1 MLIFYNLQTFHTRNI
16 LIKCST
22 IYSIWELMIC
32 YWYAAVSK
40 DKSTQ
45 WSTRKPYQINIISL
59 QNETKKAPN
68 MFYTLARSSFLEN
81 KFDNGGCPDLH
92 NSHNSLWHT
101 YTPYTG
107 HNIFPIIQLGYTYIQ
122 LYIYIHNADIISNI
136 KLKSGLPYHTQK
148 NRTELFLNF
157 CLSCYLIVNK
167 TKLEFSLFP
176 WQITLW
182 KWEIQLQ
189 NIFTENNHCSY
200 TSQK

>member
-1 MLIFYNLQTFHTRNI
+1 
-16 LIKCST
+16 
-22 IYSIWELMIC
+22 
-32 YWYAAVSK
+32 
-40 DKSTQ
+40 
-45 WSTRKPYQINIISL
+45 
-59 QNETKKAPN
+59 

-148 NRTELFLNF
+148 NRTDFSKFLFELLPNCQQNQTGIFIISLTDYIMKMRN
-157 CLSCYLIVNK
+157 ST
-167 TKLEFSLFP
+167 TKYF
-176 WQITLW
+176 
-182 KWEIQLQ
+182 
-189 NIFTENNHCSY
+189 H
-200 TSQK
+200 